1 MMTSSTPLMTQ
12 HIKKRMR
19 RTPIHLC
26 LRDANKIIT
35 MHNQEKIQST
45 GRQHAQSGTAVNA
58 EFNYQSQ
65 HFGQADKHAT
75 SADNDLLADHSYRST
90 TKPVVTST
98 PHLTLL
104 RYHNRR
110 ISILHWIA
118 NAPSV
123 NNADGLSYTVFH
135 ALAAVFDG
143 MKVHPSTLN
152 SCEDTTGRSWKN
164 APYIHQ
170 SPCKPKNLSS
180 STKYKQAYILT
191 NHQRRSRRS

>member
-35 MHNQEKIQST
+35 MRNQEKIQFT

-58 EFNYQSQ
+58 EFNYQFQ

-75 SADNDLLADHSYRST
+75 FADNDLLADHSYRST
-90 TKPVVTST
+90 TKSVATST
-98 PHLTLL
+98 LHLTLL
-104 RYHNRR
+104 RYLNRR
-110 ISILHWIA
+110 LSTLPWIA
-118 NAPSV
+118 NAPSA

-164 APYIHQ
+164 ASYIHQ
-170 SPCKPKNLSS
+170 SPCKPQNLLS
-180 STKYKQAYILT
+180 STK
-191 NHQRRSRRS
+191 

>member
-1 MMTSSTPLMTQ
+1 MMTSRTHKMTQ
-12 HIKKRMR
+12 HIKKRMHR
-19 RTPIHLC
+19 SPNHPY
-26 LRDANKIIT
+26 LRDANKITIT
-35 MHNQEKIQST
+35 HKQETTQST

-75 SADNDLLADHSYRST
+75 FADNDLLADHSYRST
-90 TKPVVTST
+90 TKSVATST
-98 PHLTLL
+98 LHLTLL
-104 RYHNRR
+104 RYLNRR
-110 ISILHWIA
+110 PSILPWIA
-118 NAPSV
+118 NAPSA

-170 SPCKPKNLSS
+170 SPCKPENLSS
-180 STKYKQAYILT
+180 STT
-191 NHQRRSRRS
+191 